1 MDNGKPTPAVRAA
14 PISSMPPASG
24 FAPRAPAAPSPSRS
38 ANIELARRAAA
49 GDARATRSLLET
61 VAPAVLRSVRQML
74 GSAHP
79 DIDDASQL
87 ALIGFVQALGTFRGE
102 CDPVHFAIRI
112 AIRTA
117 GATRRRYRSRY
128 DRRDEEVD
136 IDTLEAAPD
145 VPQAT
150 LRRQAILRLVD
161 DLPEEQAETM
171 AMRFV
176 LGWKLH
182 EIAQATGAPFNTVR
196 SRLRL
201 AKEALLRRIQRDP
214 TLAEALDAEDP

>member
-1 MDNGKPTPAVRAA
+1 
-14 PISSMPPASG
+14 
-24 FAPRAPAAPSPSRS
+24 
-38 ANIELARRAAA
+38 
-49 GDARATRSLLET
+49 
-61 VAPAVLRSVRQML
+61 ML